1 MAEVL
6 NFSTTDFER
15 PTVIIDETAYELR
28 SPEEFGTDMAMA
40 QRRLKNRRDEFGST
54 EKNADGEDVFVV
66 RDNLTDE
73 EFEAFHNL
81 GRDSLDIYMVD
92 LPDEVRNAIPVV
104 FVRKI
109 ITIWTGLFMEAV
121 GDAKPASPTP

>member
-15 PTVIIDETAYELR
+15 PTVIIDEKAYELR

-40 QRRLKNRRDEFGST
+40 QRRLKSRRDEYGST
-54 EKNADGEDVFVV
+54 VKNADGEDTFVV
-66 RDNLTDE
+66 RDDLTDE
-73 EFEAFHNL
+73 EFEAFHEL
-81 GRDSLDIYMVD
+81 GREALDIYMVD
-92 LPDEVRNAIPVV
+92 LPDKVRNAIPTLW
-104 FVRKI
+104 VRKI
-109 ITIWTGLFMEAV
+109 IATWTELFMEAV